1 MWFAAI
7 LCFIAWY
14 PLTYNVV
21 GGIYNLALSLFLV
34 AVTFVSAIF
43 NFAQVTTSSPAEA
56 RCHGHKHHHLGY
68 LDLHP
73 GHLLTD
79 WSRMR

>member
-21 GGIYNLALSLFLV
+21 GGIYNLALALFLV
-34 AVTFVSAIF
+34 AVTFISAIF
-43 NFAQVTTSSPAEA
+43 NFAQVVTTSSPAEA
-56 RCHGHKHHHLGY
+56 LCHGHEHHHLGY

-73 GHLLTD
+73 VVPQ
-79 WSRMR
+79 